1 MFFDTFI
8 SCEQI
13 NPTLE
18 VSHMDKQ
25 TLERQRELVF
35 FPEKNLPRSYV
46 PFEAFDEV
54 KKGDFYVQGA
64 HLIKEG
70 KLGCLLL
77 AGGQGTRL
85 QFNGPKG
92 CYPISVVHGKSLF
105 QLCAEKVLAASH
117 WAGRPLLLAIMTSP
131 ENDAQTKEFF
141 QKHAFFGLD
150 SSQIYFFS
158 QTELPFLDERGEVL
172 FEEKGKIVVGPD
184 GNGSSLKQ
192 FVASGIYKEWQRKGI
207 EFLNVILVDNP
218 LADPFDAELVG
229 YHSYHNL
236 DVTLKCT
243 EKKDPAERV
252 GVVVSK
258 GGKAAV
264 VEYSELSEEQKQER
278 REDGKLAYACANL
291 SLFCFS
297 MDFILKISDQ
307 EIPLHKAWKKTHA
320 IDGTGILKE
329 TMAWKFETFIF
340 DWLDYT
346 RRARV
351 LLYPRNECFAPLKNF
366 SGEDSP
372 ETVRRALQER
382 EQKLFEKIHGQ
393 PAPAAPFEVPAD
405 FYYL

>member
-8 SCEQI
+8 ACEQT
-13 NPTLE
+13 NPLLE
-18 VSHMDKQ
+18 VTHMDKQ
-25 TLERQRELVF
+25 TLEKQRELIF
-35 FPEKNLPRSYV
+35 FSEKNGPEAYT
-46 PFEAFDEV
+46 PFEAFDDVTKE
-54 KKGDFYVQGA
+54 DFYEQGFN
-64 HLIKEG
+64 LIKEG

-85 QFNGPKG
+85 QFQGPKG

-105 QLCAEKVLAASH
+105 QLCAEKVVAASH

-131 ENDAQTKEFF
+131 ENDAETKKFF
-141 QKHAFFGLD
+141 QENAFFGLE

-158 QTELPFLDERGEVL
+158 QTELPFLDERGEFL
-172 FEEKGKIVVGPD
+172 LDDKGQVVMGPD

-192 FVASGIYKEWQRKGI
+192 FVASGVYKEWKQKGV
-207 EFLNVILVDNP
+207 EFLNLILVDNP
-218 LADPFDAELVG
+218 LADPFDAQLVG
-229 YHSYHNL
+229 YHAYHHL

-258 GGKAAV
+258 GGKAGV
-264 VEYSELSEEQKQER
+264 VEYSELSEEQKQEKGQ
-278 REDGKLAYACANL
+278 DGRLMYRCANL

-297 MDFILKISDQ
+297 MDFIVKMSDQ
-307 EIPLHKAWKKTHA
+307 QISLHKAWKKTHA
-320 IDGTGILKE
+320 IDAEGILKE

-340 DWLDYT
+340 DWLEFT
-346 RRARV
+346 KQTRV
-351 LLYPRNECFAPLKNF
+351 LLYPRKECFAPLKNF

-382 EQKLFEKIHGQ
+382 ERELFEKVHEK
-393 PAPAAPFEVPAD
+393 PAPKEPFELPAD
-405 FYYL
+405 FYYR